1 MVIIKVLVKY
11 LLITLILTFC
21 TFPWNNSLGESEGYL
36 FEGNTKVELKEKEKE
51 INCITRL
58 LWYEARGE
66 SKEGIKAVLSVVK
79 NRTEHPK
86 YPGSYCK
93 VEQQPKQFSYFKKG
107 RAYKIKPKNSTEETK
122 LDYIQNLAYD
132 AVHGRFDGVLP
143 SSVIFYMR
151 KELDAK
157 RYLQVRYDK
166 NGRVLTGVEGY
177 TSIGTHRFYREVN

>member
-1 MVIIKVLVKY
+1 MVIIKVLFRY
-11 LLITLILTFC
+11 LLITLLLTFC
-21 TFPWNNSLGESEGYL
+21 TFPWNQSLGETEGFSL
-36 FEGNTKVELKEKEKE
+36 EGNSKVDLKYKEKE
-51 INCITRL
+51 ITCITRL

-66 SKEGIKAVLSVVK
+66 PNEGIKAVLSVVK

-86 YPGSYCK
+86 YPGSYCE

-132 AVHGRFDGVLP
+132 AVHGRFEGVLP

-151 KELDAK
+151 KELDASK
-157 RYLQVRYDK
+157 YLTRA
-166 NGRVLTGVEGY
+166 EGY
-177 TSIGTHRFYREVN
+177 SRIGTHRFYKTVN